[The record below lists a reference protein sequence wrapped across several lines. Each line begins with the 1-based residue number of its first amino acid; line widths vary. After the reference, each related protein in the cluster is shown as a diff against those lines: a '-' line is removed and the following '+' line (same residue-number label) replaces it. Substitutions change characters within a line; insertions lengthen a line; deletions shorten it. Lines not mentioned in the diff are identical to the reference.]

1 MVNSNRFF
9 SLAFGE
15 LLWDILPS
23 GPVLGGAPGNFCFR
37 LTELGVPSYLV
48 SRVGNDARGMEA
60 LSEIGHAGVNRDFIQ
75 TDSIHATGTVQVEL
89 DPTGTPSF
97 TILPDVAYDYVAL
110 TPELQDAAS
119 KAALLY
125 FGTLAQRAPVSRET
139 ILALIESAQSALKF
153 FDINLRKDSY
163 SPEVIDRSLSL
174 ASVAKL
180 NHEEL
185 STLTKMFGISG
196 SSIDSQAKALLE
208 RYQLEVL
215 VVTMA
220 ERGAYAVSSRGEE
233 TYVPGYAVT
242 VVDTIGSGDAF
253 SAAFCSVLMRGGE
266 LSEACEL
273 GNRLGAM
280 VAQTKGAMSRITQ
293 AERDRFGQGVR
304 RVSEASLERYA
315 S

>member
-1 MVNSNRFF
+1 MTETQARYA
-9 SLAFGE
+9 LAFGE

-37 LTELGVPSYLV
+37 LTELGVPAYLV
-48 SRVGNDARGMEA
+48 SRVGNDQLGSEA
-60 LSEIGHAGVNRDFIQ
+60 LSEISQAGVNSDFIQ
-75 TDSIHATGTVQVEL
+75 TDSAHPTGTVPVEL

-97 TILPDVAYDYVAL
+97 TILPDVAYDYIAL
-110 TPELQDAAS
+110 TPALQDAAS

-139 ILALIESAQSALKF
+139 VLSLIESAQSALKF

-185 STLTKMFGISG
+185 ATLTKMFGISG
-196 SSIDSQAKALLE
+196 GSIDSQAEALLE
-208 RYQLEVL
+208 RYRLEVL

-220 ERGAYAVSSRGEE
+220 ERGAYALSSVGERR
-233 TYVPGYAVT
+233 YVPGYAVK

-253 SAAFCSVLMRGGE
+253 SAGFCSVLLQRGT

-273 GNRLGAM
+273 GNRLGAL
-280 VAQTKGAMSRITQ
+280 VAQSKGAMTSLSD
-293 AERDRFGQGVR
+293 AERNRVGRDMP
-304 RVSEASLERYA
+304 RVSEASLENYA
-315 S
+315 